1 MRMHIGKRISE
12 QRKQQGITQEQ
23 LADMLGTTRQAVSK
37 WESGKSNPDLD
48 YVIRMG
54 GIFGVSMDYLILG
67 SEYTATIPEESN
79 VNTSR
84 IDASPSNRYR
94 IIYVIL
100 SACGIVVLL
109 LCPLFAT
116 LYRNYISGYAP
127 AVTDPYWYLS
137 QWPLLGVKL
146 LGILSLIL
154 GAAGLLWPLLYK
166 TYREIYTRWAEQ

>member
-1 MRMHIGKRISE
+1 MHIGKRISE
-12 QRKQQGITQEQ
+12 LRKRQGITQEQ
-23 LADMLGTTRQAVSK
+23 LADILGTTRQAVSK

-54 GIFGVSMDYLILG
+54 GIFEVSMDYLLRG
-67 SEYTATIPEESN
+67 AEYTATIPEDSN

-84 IDASPSNRYR
+84 MGISASNRHKM
-94 IIYVIL
+94 IYVIL
-100 SACGIVVLL
+100 LAFGIVILL

-116 LYRNYISGYAP
+116 MYRNYISEYAP

-137 QWPLLGVKL
+137 QWPLLGVTL

-154 GAAGLLWPLLYK
+154 GSAGLAWPQLRK
-166 TYREIYTRWAEQ
+166 TYHQIHSRWEEQ